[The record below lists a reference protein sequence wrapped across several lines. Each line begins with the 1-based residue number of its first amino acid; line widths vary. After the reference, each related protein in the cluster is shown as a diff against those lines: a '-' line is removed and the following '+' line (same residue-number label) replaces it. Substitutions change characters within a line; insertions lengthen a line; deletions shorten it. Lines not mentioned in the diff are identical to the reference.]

1 MIPADVRVIESKD
14 LFVSQ
19 SSLTGESDAIEK
31 CAVLAEDR
39 HRSGSVVEL
48 DDICFMGSNVVSGSA
63 RAIVFGTGE
72 IPIWAPSPGVSS
84 AYVRRRH
91 SIKESAMSVFC

>member
-39 HRSGSVVEL
+39 HRSGSVGEL

-63 RAIVFGTGE
+63 RAIVIGSGRDTYLGT
-72 IPIWAPSPGVSS
+72 IARSIVGVR
-84 AYVRRRH
+84 AQT
-91 SIKESAMSVFC
+91 AFD